1 MINIV
6 DKSTCSGCT
15 ACDKVCGHNAISMQ
29 TDEKGFLYPKVDVSR
44 CVDCNLCD
52 KVCPFHE
59 HYNRYDNYESPRYYA
74 MRLLN
79 DSELLKSQSGG
90 AFYILSRAILD
101 RGGIIYGASFG
112 DVFRVEHHRAQTPD
126 VRDRM
131 RGSKYV
137 QSDLSDIFLQVKSD
151 IRQGKEVLFSGT
163 PCEVAGLRSFFGR
176 RQPEKL
182 VTVDLLCH
190 GVASPLFWYKY
201 LIMIEV
207 MEGKELTEV
216 YMRDKSYGWLSSDET
231 YVLGDKR
238 LHKNTFY
245 SLYYN
250 GYITRESCFN
260 CPFTNEKRVADI
272 SLGDYH
278 GWNNGH
284 DNYTNNTGVSLVLV
298 NSEKGQALVNAVKTA
313 GDVYCEEQTVDP
325 KNHVALSTVAQ
336 KPTLYDEFWT
346 DFNRR
351 GAKYVCK
358 KYGDMSFKT
367 QLHIKLSKL
376 IHR

>member
-231 YVLGDKR
+231 YVFGDKR

-298 NSEKGQALVNAVKTA
+298 NSEKGQTLVNAVKTA

>member
-1 MINIV
+1 
-6 DKSTCSGCT
+6 
-15 ACDKVCGHNAISMQ
+15 MQ

-231 YVLGDKR
+231 YVFGDKR

>member
-231 YVLGDKR
+231 YVFGDKR